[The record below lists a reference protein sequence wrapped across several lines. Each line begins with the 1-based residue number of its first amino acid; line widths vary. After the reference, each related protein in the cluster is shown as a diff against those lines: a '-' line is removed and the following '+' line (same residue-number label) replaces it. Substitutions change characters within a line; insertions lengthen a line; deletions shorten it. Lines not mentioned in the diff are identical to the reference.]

1 MKTVLAP
8 IDFSRVS
15 ERVITEAI
23 ELARAIG
30 ARLVLLHVVAPVPL
44 IGTAPRLIAAGD
56 EFAAVADREAAKKL
70 TKLQRSLR
78 DEGVTAHAVHVGGD
92 ARVGII
98 AQAERLSAD
107 YVVMGSRGRT
117 AFSNMLVGSTASGVL
132 KHASCRVVLV
142 PPRVKD
148 VRKAKISA
156 CEPADVAKE

>member
-15 ERVITEAI
+15 ERVIAEAI
-23 ELARAIG
+23 ALARAIG
-30 ARLVLLHVVAPVPL
+30 ARLVLLHVVAP
-44 IGTAPRLIAAGD
+44 APAVGKAPTLIAAS
-56 EFAAVADREAAKKL
+56 EEVATAADREAAKKL

-92 ARVGII
+92 TQKCII

-117 AFSNMLVGSTASGVL
+117 AFSALLMGSTASGVL
-132 KHASCRVVLV
+132 KHASCRVMIV
-142 PPRVKD
+142 PPVAKD
-148 VRKAKISA
+148 GRKAKISA
-156 CEPADVAKE
+156 REPAEVAKV